1 MYSDSELVMDA
12 LSELLDTLLRQHAE
26 DKTVLEGLSIAEN
39 FLKAKSTTAFQNL
52 ATMQEFEKGVQDE
65 MRDRDLILSELV
77 SAVGLQRFRFSS
89 RLSNGT
95 LIYFLS
101 TMFAYVNLHPY

>member
-26 DKTVLEGLSIAEN
+26 DKTVLEGLNIAEN
-39 FLKAKSTTAFQNL
+39 FLNSKSTSAFQNP
-52 ATMQEFEKGVQDE
+52 ATMQKFEQDIQDE
-65 MRDRDLILSELV
+65 MRDRNVILSELV
-77 SAVGLQRFRFSS
+77 SAVGLQRFRFTS

-95 LIYFLS
+95 S
-101 TMFAYVNLHPY
+101 V